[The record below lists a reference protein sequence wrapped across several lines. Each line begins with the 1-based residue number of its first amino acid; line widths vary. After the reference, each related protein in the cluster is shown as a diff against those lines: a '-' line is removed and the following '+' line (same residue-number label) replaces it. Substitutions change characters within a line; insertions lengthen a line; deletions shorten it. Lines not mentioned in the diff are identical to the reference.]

1 MTLIELLI
9 ALILMAVMLGSLW
22 TVYNTGLRLFYSE
35 ASRSGVKDEVGRAL
49 QTIGSELR
57 QLTSVTGALDAGMTF
72 TAGVNSDGTTDTVQ
86 YTWSGAAGA
95 PLNRIVGSSTK
106 AVVRSANSVS
116 FSYYDSNN
124 NLLSAPVS
132 AAQVREVVIVLT
144 AVDSNESFTLRTR
157 ADLRNL

>member
-9 ALILMAVMLGSLW
+9 AIILMTVMLGAVW

-49 QTIGSELR
+49 QTMSSELR
-57 QLTSVTGALDAGMTF
+57 QLTSVTSALTTGMTF

-86 YTWSGAAGA
+86 YTWSGVALA
-95 PLNRIVGSSTK
+95 PLNRVVGSSTK
-106 AVVRSANSVS
+106 AIVHSVNSVA
-116 FSYYDSNN
+116 FSYYNSSN

-132 AAQVREVVIVLT
+132 ASQVREVVIVLT